1 MLTELPDGIILHVT
15 SIPKV
20 LPWLPTFGTKLP
32 RITDETGHSE
42 QQSSHLPE
50 RNPGA
55 SHLFKVLSSILNHGV
70 IKMKVFPWTRIEST
84 IIFCL
89 QEH

>member
-20 LPWLPTFGTKLP
+20 LPWLPIFGTKLP

-55 SHLFKVLSSILNHGV
+55 SSIQSALKY
-70 IKMKVFPWTRIEST
+70 IKPWGHQNEGIS
-84 IIFCL
+84 L
-89 QEH
+89 DKN